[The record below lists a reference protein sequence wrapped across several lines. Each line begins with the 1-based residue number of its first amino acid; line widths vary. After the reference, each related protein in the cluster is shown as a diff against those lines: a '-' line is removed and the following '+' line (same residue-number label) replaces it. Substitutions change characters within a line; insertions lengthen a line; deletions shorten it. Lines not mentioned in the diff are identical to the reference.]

1 MSEALLTLARWSRF
15 TPELGVDQMRARIRQ
30 IARGL
35 DRDLAIKL
43 ETVVHGLLELE
54 RIRAVQAEAEASAGR
69 LRALLRERNN
79 ARAVQSRIT
88 RMADKVDDPRIELA
102 AEWKPCAGVS
112 GDWWAAYPLRDG
124 RVALVL
130 GDAIGHGTGAALL
143 AAIGRGACDLIMRRV
158 APAQIRASVILSE
171 LNATLL
177 DAGSTHADMTCAIAV
192 FDPARGAL
200 SVASAGH
207 PLPLWLPAIA
217 GGELRSLGSIGPGL
231 GAETGAR
238 YAETDVEIAPGDL
251 LLLFSDGLLDGEN
264 RRSSF
269 GVRQLRRV
277 LEPLRGGEPRE
288 VSDRLWQRRKA
299 ARGTARQS
307 DDITYVVA
315 RLWPS

>member
-1 MSEALLTLARWSRF
+1 MNEALSTLARWSRF
-15 TPELGVDQMRARIRQ
+15 TPELGVDEMRARIRQ
-30 IARGL
+30 ITSGV

-43 ETVVHGLLELE
+43 ETVVHGLLELK
-54 RIRAVQAEAEASAGR
+54 RSRAAQAEAEAAAGR

-88 RMADKVDDPRIELA
+88 RLANRVDDPRIEIA

-112 GDWWAAYPLRDG
+112 GDWWAAYPLGDG
-124 RVALVL
+124 RVILVL
-130 GDAIGHGTGAALL
+130 GDAIGHGTGAGLL
-143 AAIGRGACDLIMRRV
+143 AAITRGACDLIMRRV
-158 APAQIRASVILSE
+158 APAQIRASVVLSE
-171 LNATLL
+171 LNAALR
-177 DAGSTHADMTCAIAV
+177 DAGSTHADMTCAVAV
-192 FDPARGAL
+192 FDPGRGSL

-207 PLPLWLPAIA
+207 PLPLWLPAIT

-231 GAETGAR
+231 GAEHGAR

-251 LLLFSDGLLDGEN
+251 LLIFSDGLLDGEQ

-269 GVRQLRRV
+269 GVRQLRQV

-288 VSDRLWQRRKA
+288 VSDELWLRRKA
-299 ARGTARQS
+299 ARGSARQS